1 MHAVNG
7 KPNLL
12 YILFS
17 FSCYHQRCNH
27 GEDIWSTHSP
37 LMKEAP
43 RNSSAYPWK
52 GYILCCFLTLPLQ
65 HWSNERGKKR
75 FPKPLA
81 HKHLWHPAFF
91 FLPVW
96 MNRAK
101 AGAEAAATATHET
114 MQGNSDMGAA
124 GTRRCG
130 DDYTRAVPVGSRRIT
145 ECLGLQWQRD
155 DASAASALQELGFWV
170 RGTEPFKVRQV
181 KKKTK
186 HWKEALGKRRVIKR
200 RYLSLVLTPFSRP
213 DLSLHM
219 SG

>member
-1 MHAVNG
+1 MKG
-7 KPNLL
+7 EKKDFPNL
-12 YILFS
+12 
-17 FSCYHQRCNH
+17 
-27 GEDIWSTHSP
+27 W
-37 LMKEAP
+37 
-43 RNSSAYPWK
+43 
-52 GYILCCFLTLPLQ
+52 LTNTFGTLL
-65 HWSNERGKKR
+65 
-75 FPKPLA
+75 
-81 HKHLWHPAFF
+81 FF

-96 MNRAK
+96 MSRAK

-145 ECLGLQWQRD
+145 GCLGLQWQRD

-186 HWKEALGKRRVIKR
+186 H
-200 RYLSLVLTPFSRP
+200 
-213 DLSLHM
+213 
-219 SG
+219 